1 MRYKMMA
8 YGFFSR
14 AKNDICEQIWHY
26 LKTVWKM
33 YNTIDDLVLR
43 KLSNRAAGGTSFGEN
58 SSSGSRTYGREVR
71 THLLRNLDPVGA
83 GEQIASTRSVS
94 LVFLDLNRIFI
105 VLSFNLLSVMR
116 GFNNGRTFK
125 TFHNYFVYIFLY
137 LRCAYFAVVATALF
151 DMGTLH

>member
-1 MRYKMMA
+1 MT
-8 YGFFSR
+8 YGFCSV
-14 AKNDICEQIWHY
+14 AKSDICEQIWDY
-26 LKTVWKM
+26 SKTVWKM

-94 LVFLDLNRIFI
+94 LVFLDLNWIFI
-105 VLSFNLLSVMR
+105 VL
-116 GFNNGRTFK
+116 
-125 TFHNYFVYIFLY
+125 
-137 LRCAYFAVVATALF
+137 
-151 DMGTLH
+151 